1 MVLMKCAI
9 CGGTT
14 GTEHVFREMKYGKR
28 DKFDYWECLGCG
40 CLQVVEIPANM
51 GAYYLDDFYTSS
63 LRFGALEPWLYRVY
77 HQAPSLVRL
86 IRPAP
91 EAFQS
96 VIEAKP
102 KRGARI
108 LDVGCGGG
116 KLVNILR
123 RLGYDAHGID
133 PFVQAETAY
142 VRRAYLQ
149 ETKEKEWD
157 LIMFHHSLEHMSDHV
172 DVLRSAR
179 ERLAVGG
186 TCLVRIPVANWAWK
200 NYKENWAQLDAPRHF
215 IIHTPQS
222 FRLTFEAAG
231 FRASHITFD
240 SGPFQ
245 FYASELYER
254 DIPLTQVRSHVAQL
268 GSAALRQMKT
278 RSSELNRQQ
287 LGDQAAFFLKT
298 DDRGREQVQYAGS

>member
-1 MVLMKCAI
+1 MVLMNCAI

-14 GTEHVFREMKYGKR
+14 GTKHVFREMKYGTR

-40 CLQVVEIPANM
+40 CLQVVEIPDNM
-51 GAYYLDDFYTSS
+51 AVYYQDDFYTSS

-77 HQAPSLVRL
+77 HKAPGLVRL

-91 EAFQS
+91 EAFQAI
-96 VIEAKP
+96 IEAKP
-102 KRGARI
+102 KAGARI

-133 PFVQAETAY
+133 PFVQGETAF

-149 ETKEKEWD
+149 DTTAMEWD
-157 LIMFHHSLEHMSDHV
+157 LIMFHHSLEHMSHHI
-172 DVLRSAR
+172 DVLRMAR
-179 ERLAVGG
+179 EKLAPGG
-186 TCLVRIPVANWAWK
+186 TCLVRIPVANWAWR
-200 NYKENWAQLDAPRHF
+200 NYKENWVQLDAPRHF
-215 IIHTPQS
+215 IIHTQQS

-254 DIPLTQVRSHVAQL
+254 DIPLTQVRSHIAQL

-278 RSSELNRQQ
+278 RSCELNRQQ

-298 DDRGREQVQYAGS
+298 DGARLE